1 MRRRKIASIDR
12 ETGEVLDGVVVYCS
26 VKRNPY
32 TKGWVMNSQEA
43 LEILASDED
52 LTKDALRVLIFL
64 MSRLDFEN
72 WIHVTQKEIA
82 DQLNIKKQNV
92 SSAMILL
99 VDKEI
104 LLKGPKM
111 GRSYAYRL
119 NPDFGWK
126 GRVTNL
132 DEYRQKRK

>member
-1 MRRRKIASIDR
+1 MTILDR
-12 ETGEVLDGVVVYCS
+12 ETGEVLEGVVVYCS
-26 VKRNPY
+26 LLRNPY

-119 NPDFGWK
+119 NPDFGSQ

>member
-1 MRRRKIASIDR
+1 
-12 ETGEVLDGVVVYCS
+12 
-26 VKRNPY
+26 
-32 TKGWVMNSQEA
+32 
-43 LEILASDED
+43 
-52 LTKDALRVLIFL
+52 
-64 MSRLDFEN
+64 
-72 WIHVTQKEIA
+72 
-82 DQLNIKKQNV
+82 
-92 SSAMILL
+92 LL

-126 GRVTNL
+126 GRVTHL

>member
-1 MRRRKIASIDR
+1 M
-12 ETGEVLDGVVVYCS
+12 
-26 VKRNPY
+26 
-32 TKGWVMNSQEA
+32 
-43 LEILASDED
+43 
-52 LTKDALRVLIFL
+52 
-64 MSRLDFEN
+64 
-72 WIHVTQKEIA
+72 TQKEIA

-126 GRVTNL
+126 GRVASL
-132 DEYRQKRK
+132 DEYRQKRR